1 MGFLSDINE
10 FFRIKKHAR
19 RMRRR
24 RAHTSSTPICWSI
37 HSPAGAGRLEGI
49 VSRTLL
55 KQMIMQ
61 LDKKGEQNTG
71 EGARGYKHT
80 HTFTYVKVK
89 PRRAL
94 KKTSQVKDTEPLIN
108 KRDAH

>member
-1 MGFLSDINE
+1 
-10 FFRIKKHAR
+10 
-19 RMRRR
+19 
-24 RAHTSSTPICWSI
+24 
-37 HSPAGAGRLEGI
+37 
-49 VSRTLL
+49 
-55 KQMIMQ
+55 MQ